1 MATFLADAFLVA
13 VAYAAALIFLFG
25 AYRYAGHIWLLK
37 HSIITSATEGRTC
50 WRGEWGEAVIVTF
63 AAISALVVIFFTNN
77 VTLVG
82 LLREQPAGVFAF
94 LMFVSVI
101 VWLHSANVAVKARRQ
116 GRSFHYARRLW
127 KTYVIY
133 NFYSL
138 CLFGMGA
145 IIVMMLAAQF
155 QYDGGVFAAEADGI
169 ARTFTDAQRTVA
181 EGAPTRETYAQ
192 AIAQAE
198 GGFSRI
204 ALAGKALQNQFNPL
218 FVFAGTLIV
227 INIAINL
234 TKMKGMFTGGAVSM
248 TALFTY
254 GPLVMIGLIGLL
266 VYLNVYEVM
275 LAEALVHL
283 RTVTPPPSLGD
294 WEMSQRHAEMMVELS
309 NARNIFGFAQ
319 TIAGEG
325 GGFAI
330 LAWGIQTA
338 LEKISENSE
347 ANKTPPRMPHSKFRP
362 DDGRPARRKAA
373 A

>member
-1 MATFLADAFLVA
+1 MVA
-13 VAYAAALIFLFG
+13 VAYAAALVFLFG
-25 AYRYAGHIWLLK
+25 AYRHAGPLWLIK
-37 HSIITSATEGRTC
+37 HSIITSGTDKRNC
-50 WRGEWGEAVIVTF
+50 WRGEWGEMIIVTF

-82 LLREQPAGVFAF
+82 LLREQPLGVIAF
-94 LMFVSVI
+94 LLFVSI
-101 VWLHSANVAVKARRQ
+101 FIWLHSANVVATALKQ
-116 GRSFHYARRLW
+116 GRRLRYVRRLR

-155 QYDGGVFAAEADGI
+155 QYDGRLFAGEANGI
-169 ARTFTDAQRTVA
+169 AQTFQEARRIVA
-181 EGAPTRETYAQ
+181 DGAPTDTTYAQ

-254 GPLVMIGLIGLL
+254 GPLVIIGLIGLL

-275 LAEALVHL
+275 LAAALADL
-283 RTVTPPPSLGD
+283 QTITPPATLGD
-294 WEMSQRHAEMMVELS
+294 WEMSKRHAEMVVELS

-330 LAWGIQTA
+330 LAWGVQTA
-338 LEKISENSE
+338 LEKISENSDDD
-347 ANKTPPRMPHSKFRP
+347 KTPPRMPHAKFRP
-362 DDGRPARRKAA
+362 DDGRAPRRLATA
-373 A
+373 